1 VSKEMLEVALLSTV
15 RAEALPLAAPP
26 TLLGVVLPECES
38 LGLGEKMF
46 TNWRVGGDIT
56 QSAMRNEHFLSKYFF
71 VRRNKRF
78 FSTTIFREEPKNSTV
93 LGWPLEAILES
104 LIFWLRNDVFRVP
117 CPDIEAPKK

>member
-26 TLLGVVLPECES
+26 TLLGVILPECES

-56 QSAMRNEHFLSKYFF
+56 QSAMRNEHFLSKYYFD
-71 VRRNKRF
+71 RRNTKF
-78 FSTTIFREEPKNSTV
+78 LSTSTIREEPKNSMV
-93 LGWPLEAILES
+93 LGWPLERQS
-104 LIFWLRNDVFRVP
+104 
-117 CPDIEAPKK
+117 

>member
-26 TLLGVVLPECES
+26 TLLGVILPECES

-56 QSAMRNEHFLSKYFF
+56 QSAMRNEHFLSKY
-71 VRRNKRF
+71 
-78 FSTTIFREEPKNSTV
+78 IFLTEGTKDS
-93 LGWPLEAILES
+93 S
-104 LIFWLRNDVFRVP
+104 LQLF
-117 CPDIEAPKK
+117 